1 MKDMKIL
8 LESKFSL
15 FRKIKRFLLV
25 GNKNRADYATREML
39 KGKENTPKMLDKNEQ
54 IELEVYRHVRYSPFF
69 QHHLTN
75 NLKYFSERM
84 VETSLAMKNL
94 TVPGQ
99 VLLITYHI
107 FLSFS
112 FLAEQRLFE
121 LH

>member
-1 MKDMKIL
+1 MKIL
-8 LESKFSL
+8 LESKFSH
-15 FRKIKRFLLV
+15 FRKIMRFLLV
-25 GNKNRADYATREML
+25 GKENRRDFGTEFL
-39 KGKENTPKMLDKNEQ
+39 KGNENTPRMLDKNEQ

-84 VETSLAMKNL
+84 IETSLAMKNH

-112 FLAEQRLFE
+112 FLAEL
-121 LH
+121 